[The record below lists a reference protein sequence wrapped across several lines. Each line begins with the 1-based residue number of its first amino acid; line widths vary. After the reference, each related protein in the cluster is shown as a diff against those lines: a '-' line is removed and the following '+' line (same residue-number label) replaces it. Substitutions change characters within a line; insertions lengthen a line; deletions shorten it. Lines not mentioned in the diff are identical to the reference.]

1 MFRKTMMVLAAL
13 AVLGSAVIRAE
24 DKGGFRVEVSTKTLD
39 RNDGRNDG
47 YTQEIDRLMTLKL
60 KTTNISMKPA
70 LEQSV
75 EYVIIVQRWGASEQA
90 RYDRIT
96 GTASFAALPPTKDAE
111 VTLGEYRIG
120 GHLHGTSRRHL
131 DELAG
136 WKLKFIPANLEFRNT
151 SQFDTLEKR
160 ALSSQAR

>member
-1 MFRKTMMVLAAL
+1 MFRKMMTALAAV
-13 AVLGSAVIRAE
+13 AVLGSAAIHAE

-39 RNDGRNDG
+39 RNDGKNDG
-47 YTQEIDRLMTLKL
+47 YIREIDRLMTLKL
-60 KTTNISMKPA
+60 KVTNISMKPA
-70 LEQSV
+70 FEQSV
-75 EYVIIVQRWGASEQA
+75 EYVLLVQRWGDSEQA

-96 GTASFAALPPTKDAE
+96 GSASLPKLSPTENAE

-136 WKLKFIPANLEFRNT
+136 WKLKFVPANVEFRNT
-151 SQFDTLEKR
+151 SQFDTIEKR
-160 ALSSQAR
+160 ALSAPLR